1 MQEDESLGIA
11 WGLEQTKYFT
21 LGCDDLLIVT
31 DHKPLVKIFGDRTL
45 DEIPNSR
52 LFRLKQRTLPW
63 RFEIEHMPGTSKAA
77 DATSRHPSSSEYGNT
92 ASIDLLSD
100 EDHLEMSFV
109 SGISHD
115 FSQLTS
121 MSWNNIAAETKSDSI
136 LNALSSQ
143 LLSGFPQKVMELDS
157 ILHPFWNMKES
168 LYIGEGGVVVWRK
181 SSNPQKSA

>member
-1 MQEDESLGIA
+1 MVGSRFLRGPELRYAAVEGESLAIA

-45 DEIPNSR
+45 DEITNSR
-52 LFRLKQRTLPW
+52 LFRLKQRTLPC
-63 RFEIEHMPGTSKAA
+63 RFEIVHMSGTSNKAA
-77 DATSRHPSSSEYGNT
+77 DATSRHPSTSEYGNT

-100 EDHLEMSFV
+100 EEHLEMSFV

-136 LNALSSQ
+136 LNAFFSVIEW
-143 LLSGFPQKVMELDS
+143 FPGKGHG
-157 ILHPFWNMKES
+157 I
-168 LYIGEGGVVVWRK
+168 R
-181 SSNPQKSA
+181 